1 MADIVKDTKF
11 KYVANNPQDGTVVE
25 GLIQATSEEVVKNY
39 LRKQGLLPLDV
50 TKQENTGLNTEIN
63 LPFAGRIK
71 KKHISIWARQFSTMI
86 DAGLAVVRV
95 LEILVTQT
103 ENTKLSDITDDIKTR
118 VENGNSLAEAMRHH
132 VDVFGD
138 LIVNMI
144 AAAEA
149 GGFLDT
155 TFRQI
160 AIDLEKDVRLRAKIR
175 SAMTYPIMVLGL
187 AAILVSVM
195 LIFIVPIFEDMFTQL
210 GGELPLPTKMLVFAS
225 EILSKGAI
233 PIALAIGGLIFAW
246 TKVNKTL
253 RYKQIVDPLKL
264 RLPVFGKLIQKIAL
278 ARFSRNF
285 GTLLASE
292 VPILAALDIV
302 ADTIGNY
309 VISKALGEVKISIGK
324 GGDMSDTLELYP
336 EVFPS
341 MVTQMIAVGEDAGR
355 IDPMLMKIAED
366 YDEQVETA
374 TEQLSSLIEPL
385 MIVLLGIV
393 IGSAVIALYLPI
405 LSAPALVSQQG

>member
-1 MADIVKDTKF
+1 MAEIVKETKF
-11 KYVANNPQDGTVVE
+11 KYVANNPHDGTVVE
-25 GLIQATSEEVVKNY
+25 GLIQAASEEVVKNY
-39 LRKQGLLPLDV
+39 IRKQGLLPLDV

-63 LPFAGRIK
+63 MPFAGRIK

-95 LEILVTQT
+95 LEILTTQT

-233 PIALAIGGLIFAW
+233 PIALAIGALIFAW

-253 RYKQIVDPLKL
+253 RYKKIVDPLKL

-302 ADTIGNY
+302 SDTIGNY

-341 MVTQMIAVGEDAGR
+341 MVTQMISVGEDAGR